1 MHSCGGTFS
10 GVAPIPDIR
19 WAPGTGQQRALVR
32 SGFCLSAHQPR
43 TSRLFVNTPRAS
55 GAPRMFRQIA
65 DADRPYPGE
74 CNRVI
79 ILDGA
84 SADTDGA
91 PQNALFVN
99 DGQTAGKC
107 NQPII

>member
-1 MHSCGGTFS
+1 
-10 GVAPIPDIR
+10 
-19 WAPGTGQQRALVR
+19 
-32 SGFCLSAHQPR
+32 
-43 TSRLFVNTPRAS
+43 
-55 GAPRMFRQIA
+55 MFRQIA
-65 DADRPYPGE
+65 DADRPYPGQ

-84 SADTDGA
+84 SADADGA
-91 PQNALFVN
+91 RQNALFVN